1 MKQFFHGLAW
11 YVKQLFPLTYRSH
24 YGDHKGNRFFAV
36 WKMWFGKVYK
46 HDCYDITGKENL
58 AWKGLA
64 WKGKYGQ

>member
-1 MKQFFHGLAW
+1 
-11 YVKQLFPLTYRSH
+11 
-24 YGDHKGNRFFAV
+24 
-36 WKMWFGKVYK
+36 MWFGKVYK